1 MIKSSWVSYSRPVPN
16 AKLRLFCF
24 PYAGGAAMIFR
35 RWVDRMASS
44 VEVCPVQLPG
54 RGNRIR
60 EVPFTQMTPLV
71 ESVAEGLSPFL
82 EKPFAFFGHSLGAI
96 VSFELALKL
105 QREGRKLPVHL
116 FVSGRRAPCIPR
128 QDPITYNL
136 PDEQFVEELK
146 RLNGTPKE
154 VLEHAELM
162 QLMLPVL
169 KADFEI
175 SETYK
180 HSGEP
185 LLRGCPITAFGG
197 TQDEEAPP
205 EYLEAWQQH
214 TTGPFKQRM
223 LPGDHFF
230 LHASEQLLLAALN
243 QELCSMTARLEASY

>member
-1 MIKSSWVSYSRPVPN
+1 
-16 AKLRLFCF
+16 
-24 PYAGGAAMIFR
+24 MIFR

-60 EVPFTQMTPLV
+60 ETPFTQMTPLV
-71 ESVAEGLSPFL
+71 ESLAEGLCPYL
-82 EKPFAFFGHSLGAI
+82 EGPFAFFGHSLGAI

-105 QREGRKLPVHL
+105 QRETGKLPIHL
-116 FVSGRRAPCIPR
+116 FVSGRRAPHIPR
-128 QDPITYNL
+128 QHPITYNL
-136 PDEQFVEELK
+136 PDNEFVEELK

-154 VLEHAELM
+154 VLEHSELM

-180 HSGEP
+180 HSGGP
-185 LLRGCPITAFGG
+185 LRGCPITAFGG
-197 TQDEEAPP
+197 KQDEEAPP
-205 EYLEAWQQH
+205 HYLEAWHEH

-243 QELCSMTARLEASY
+243 QELCSMTARLEATY

>member
-1 MIKSSWVSYSRPVPN
+1 
-16 AKLRLFCF
+16 
-24 PYAGGAAMIFR
+24 MIFR

-60 EVPFTQMTPLV
+60 EAPFTQMTPLV
-71 ESVAEGLSPFL
+71 ESLAEGLSPFL
-82 EKPFAFFGHSLGAI
+82 ERPFAFFGHSLGAI

-105 QREGRKLPVHL
+105 QREKGKLPLHL

-136 PDEQFVEELK
+136 PDEEFVEELR

-154 VLEHAELM
+154 ILEHSELM

-175 SETYK
+175 SETYR
-180 HSGEP
+180 HSGEN
-185 LLRGCPITAFGG
+185 LRGCPITAFGG
-197 TQDEEAPP
+197 KQDEEVPQD
-205 EYLEAWQQH
+205 YLEAWQEH

-230 LHASEQLLLAALN
+230 LHASEQLLLAAVN
-243 QELCSMTARLEASY
+243 QELCSMADRLEASY

>member
-105 QREGRKLPVHL
+105 QREGCKLPVHL

-180 HSGEP
+180 HSGE

-197 TQDEEAPP
+197 KQDEEAPQD
-205 EYLEAWQQH
+205 YLEAWHVH

-230 LHASEQLLLAALN
+230 LHASEQLLLAAVN
-243 QELCSMTARLEASY
+243 QELCRMTDRLEASY

>member
-1 MIKSSWVSYSRPVPN
+1 
-16 AKLRLFCF
+16 
-24 PYAGGAAMIFR
+24 MIFR
-35 RWVDRMASS
+35 RWVDRMAAS

-60 EVPFTQMTPLV
+60 EAPFTQMTPLV
-71 ESVAEGLSPFL
+71 ESLAEGLSPFL
-82 EKPFAFFGHSLGAI
+82 ERPFAFFGHSLGAI

-105 QREGRKLPVHL
+105 QREKGKLPLHL

-136 PDEQFVEELK
+136 PDEEFVEELR

-154 VLEHAELM
+154 ILEHSELM

-175 SETYK
+175 SETYR
-180 HSGEP
+180 HSGEN
-185 LLRGCPITAFGG
+185 LRGCPITAFGG
-197 TQDEEAPP
+197 KQDEEVPQD
-205 EYLEAWQQH
+205 YLEAWQEH

-230 LHASEQLLLAALN
+230 LHASEQLLLAAVN
-243 QELCSMTARLEASY
+243 QELCSMADRLEASY

>member
-1 MIKSSWVSYSRPVPN
+1 
-16 AKLRLFCF
+16 
-24 PYAGGAAMIFR
+24 MIFR

-60 EVPFTQMTPLV
+60 ETPFTQMTPLV
-71 ESVAEGLSPFL
+71 ESLAEGLSPYL
-82 EKPFAFFGHSLGAI
+82 EGPFAFFGHSLGAI

-105 QREGRKLPVHL
+105 QRETGKLPLHL
-116 FVSGRRAPCIPR
+116 FVSGRRAPHIPR
-128 QDPITYNL
+128 QHPITYNL
-136 PDEQFVEELK
+136 PDNEFVEELK

-154 VLEHAELM
+154 VLEHSELM

-180 HSGEP
+180 HSGGP
-185 LLRGCPITAFGG
+185 LRGCPITAFGG
-197 TQDEEAPP
+197 KQDEEAPP
-205 EYLEAWQQH
+205 HYLEAWHEH

-243 QELCSMTARLEASY
+243 QELCSMTARLEATY

>member
-1 MIKSSWVSYSRPVPN
+1 MVYQ
-16 AKLRLFCF
+16 
-24 PYAGGAAMIFR
+24 
-35 RWVDRMASS
+35 RWVDKMASG

-60 EVPFTQMTPLV
+60 ETPFRHMTPLV
-71 ESVAEGLSPFL
+71 ESLDDALSPYL
-82 EKPFAFFGHSLGAI
+82 EGPFAFFGHSLGAI

-105 QREGRKLPVHL
+105 QREGRKIPLHL
-116 FVSGRRAPCIPR
+116 FVSGRRAPGIPR
-128 QDPITYNL
+128 QHPITYNL
-136 PDEQFVEELK
+136 PDSEFVEELK

-154 VLEHAELM
+154 ILDHSEFM

-185 LLRGCPITAFGG
+185 LRDCPITAFGG
-197 TQDEEAPP
+197 KQDEDVPQHF
-205 EYLEAWQQH
+205 LEAWQEH

-230 LHASEQLLLAALN
+230 LHASEQLLLAAVN
-243 QELCSMTARLEASY
+243 QELCRMTDRLAASY

>member
-1 MIKSSWVSYSRPVPN
+1 
-16 AKLRLFCF
+16 
-24 PYAGGAAMIFR
+24 MIFR
-35 RWVDRMASS
+35 TWVDRMASS

-60 EVPFTQMTPLV
+60 ETPFTQMTPLV
-71 ESVAEGLSPFL
+71 ESLAEGLSPYL
-82 EKPFAFFGHSLGAI
+82 EGPFAFFGHSLGAI

-105 QREGRKLPVHL
+105 QRETGKLPIHL
-116 FVSGRRAPCIPR
+116 FVSGRRAPHIPR

-136 PDEQFVEELK
+136 PDNEFVEELK

-154 VLEHAELM
+154 VLDHSELM

-180 HSGEP
+180 HSGGP
-185 LLRGCPITAFGG
+185 LRGCPITAFGG
-197 TQDEEAPP
+197 KQDEEVPQDF
-205 EYLEAWQQH
+205 LEAWREH

-243 QELCSMTARLEASY
+243 QELCSMTARLEATY

>member
-1 MIKSSWVSYSRPVPN
+1 
-16 AKLRLFCF
+16 
-24 PYAGGAAMIFR
+24 MIFQ
-35 RWVDRMASS
+35 RWVDKMASS

-60 EVPFTQMTPLV
+60 ETPFTQMTPLV
-71 ESVAEGLSPFL
+71 ESLAEGLSPYL
-82 EKPFAFFGHSLGAI
+82 EGPFAFFGHSLGAI

-105 QREGRKLPVHL
+105 QRETGKLPIHL
-116 FVSGRRAPCIPR
+116 FVSGRRAPHIPR
-128 QDPITYNL
+128 QHPITYNL
-136 PDEQFVEELK
+136 PDNEFVEELK

-154 VLEHAELM
+154 VLEHSELM

-180 HSGEP
+180 HSGGP
-185 LLRGCPITAFGG
+185 LRGCPITAFGG
-197 TQDEEAPP
+197 KQDEEAPP
-205 EYLEAWQQH
+205 HYLEAWHEH

-243 QELCSMTARLEASY
+243 QELCSMTARLEATY

>member
-1 MIKSSWVSYSRPVPN
+1 
-16 AKLRLFCF
+16 
-24 PYAGGAAMIFR
+24 MIFR

-60 EVPFTQMTPLV
+60 ETPFTQMTPLV
-71 ESVAEGLSPFL
+71 ESLAEGLSTYL
-82 EKPFAFFGHSLGAI
+82 DEPFAFFGHSLGAL

-105 QREGRKLPVHL
+105 QRETGKLPLHL

-136 PDEQFVEELK
+136 PDEEFVEELR

-154 VLEHAELM
+154 VLDHSELM

-180 HSGEP
+180 HTGGQ
-185 LLRGCPITAFGG
+185 LRHCPITAFGG
-197 TQDEEAPP
+197 KQDEEVPP
-205 EYLEAWQQH
+205 HYLEAWREH

-243 QELCSMTARLEASY
+243 QELCSMTARLEATY

>member
-1 MIKSSWVSYSRPVPN
+1 
-16 AKLRLFCF
+16 
-24 PYAGGAAMIFR
+24 MIFR

-60 EVPFTQMTPLV
+60 ETPFTQMTPLV
-71 ESVAEGLSPFL
+71 ESLAEGLSPYL
-82 EKPFAFFGHSLGAI
+82 EGPFAFFGHSLGAI

-105 QREGRKLPVHL
+105 QRETGKLPIHL
-116 FVSGRRAPCIPR
+116 FVSGRRAPHIPR
-128 QDPITYNL
+128 QHPITYNL
-136 PDEQFVEELK
+136 PDNEFVEELK

-154 VLEHAELM
+154 VLEHSELM

-180 HSGEP
+180 HSGGP
-185 LLRGCPITAFGG
+185 LRGCPITAFGG
-197 TQDEEAPP
+197 KQDEEAPP
-205 EYLEAWQQH
+205 HYLEAWHEH

-243 QELCSMTARLEASY
+243 QELCSMTARLEATY

>member
-1 MIKSSWVSYSRPVPN
+1 
-16 AKLRLFCF
+16 
-24 PYAGGAAMIFR
+24 MIFQ
-35 RWVDRMASS
+35 RWVDKMASS

-60 EVPFTQMTPLV
+60 EAPFRRMTPLV
-71 ESVAEGLSPFL
+71 ESLAEGLSPYL

-96 VSFELALKL
+96 VSFELAMKL
-105 QREGRKLPVHL
+105 QREGRKLPLHL
-116 FVSGRRAPCIPR
+116 FVSGRRAPHIPR
-128 QDPITYNL
+128 EEPITYNL
-136 PDEQFVEELK
+136 PDEEFVKELK

-162 QLMLPVL
+162 KLLLPVL

-175 SETYK
+175 SETYT
-180 HSGEP
+180 HIGEP
-185 LLRGCPITAFGG
+185 LRGCPITAFGG
-197 TQDEEAPP
+197 KQDEEAPQH
-205 EYLEAWQQH
+205 YLEAWKED

-243 QELCSMTARLEASY
+243 QELCRMTDRLEASY

>member
-1 MIKSSWVSYSRPVPN
+1 
-16 AKLRLFCF
+16 
-24 PYAGGAAMIFR
+24 MIFH
-35 RWVDRMASS
+35 RWADKLGSS

-60 EVPFTQMTPLV
+60 ETPFRQMDLLV
-71 ESVAEGLSPFL
+71 ESLAEGLFPYL
-82 EKPFAFFGHSLGAI
+82 DRPFAFFGHSLGAI

-105 QREGRKLPVHL
+105 QRERGKLPIHL
-116 FVSGRRAPCIPR
+116 FVSGRRAPSIPR
-128 QDPITYNL
+128 QHPITYNR
-136 PDEQFVEELK
+136 PDDEFVEELK

-154 VLEHAELM
+154 ILEHSELM

-180 HSGEP
+180 DSGEP
-185 LLRGCPITAFGG
+185 LRGCPITAFGG
-197 TQDEEAPP
+197 KQDQEVPP
-205 EYLEAWQQH
+205 HFLEAWQKH
-214 TTGPFKQRM
+214 TTGPFKHRM

-243 QELCSMTARLEASY
+243 QQLCSMTDRLEASY